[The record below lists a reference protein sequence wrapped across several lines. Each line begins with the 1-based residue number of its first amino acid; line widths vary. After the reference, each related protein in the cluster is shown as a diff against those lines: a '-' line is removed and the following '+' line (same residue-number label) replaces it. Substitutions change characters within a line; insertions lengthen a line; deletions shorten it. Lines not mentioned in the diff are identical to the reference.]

1 MKWVRVNNST
11 GPSPRPRHGHRA
23 VAIKD
28 LIIIFGGGNEGIVD
42 ELHVY
47 NTTTNQW
54 FIPQVKGEIPPGCAA
69 YGFVCDGTR
78 LLVFGGMIE
87 YGKYSNELYE
97 LQASRWEWRKLKP
110 RPPKNGTYPCP
121 RLGHSFTLIQNKVYL
136 FGGLANDSDDPKNNI
151 PRYLNDLYV
160 LEMKPFLSSMQWE
173 LPQTYGTPPPPR
185 ESHSAVAYMGADGK
199 HPKLIIYGGMSGC
212 RLGDLWQLDIQTM
225 HWSKPFVEGIPPLP
239 RSLHS
244 ATLIGNKM
252 YVFGGWVPLV
262 YDDENR
268 GQQPGNVHEKE
279 WKCTNTLATLN
290 LDTSRWELITNESF
304 DDSVPR
310 ARAGHCA
317 VAISTR
323 LYIWSGRDGYR
334 KAWNNQVCC
343 KDLWFLETEKP
354 PAPSRVQLVRTATD
368 TLEVCWGVVPTADS
382 YILQIQNYDPPQT
395 TANTSN
401 AIGQHPP
408 GIPLVKT
415 PPTSTPASLP
425 PIPVVQTSS
434 KVTKVIQQPV
444 VKMPLSQAQGQI
456 PAVVQSSL
464 SPLTSLQSTTQTP
477 VQSQAVTETKLA
489 TTTSTP
495 TVITNVFRTIS
506 DSNLIAPRTI
516 FASTNLSKTIS
527 QSTSST
533 TAATTIVTPV
543 VRTTA
548 TGLTPQ
554 IITTPVSTLAVSTNN
569 SIISANQTPQ
579 VSTAQSQQ
587 AMSGMAALV
596 AAAERKTKIE
606 PPIQQTIAGNQAIK
620 QVVVS
625 NVGATSGTQ
634 PQLMFVKTP
643 GGGLQLAPTG
653 AKLGNATYVKLV
665 QTGAATSSTTAGS
678 IKGIPQVVQIPA
690 GVTQGGQKVVIKTIS
705 TTTASP
711 NPAGT
716 TKTATPGI
724 VTVASTAG
732 TTAQGKTICVPAGSL
747 KPGTTTQGLPV
758 RYVTNPAG
766 VKMLVISSPQGQGG
780 QGQQIVMNQGGSGQQ
795 PITLQLANL
804 AGGVGAKTFTIPSSA
819 LQKGI
824 VTSTAVSSS
833 AVTVTSAAGSTL
845 AGQKIIQLPPGTQL
859 SGMRLVQAS
868 PNPQMAGTARA
879 QGPTRYVLVSQQ
891 GTPVR
896 PQTVTVPA
904 TVKTESP
911 KVPQFDGAVDE
922 EQDEANK
929 QDKEEES
936 PPQEAQSSADTPD
949 VPAEPICEESTK
961 EEPCKVEKSD
971 SIEKAEEL
979 ADKPQEQPIE
989 VTKSQEIKPEES
1001 ISEPVAQSISNES
1014 ETVAEKTDNED
1025 LNTVADSKDQ
1035 PTETTEPSNSGA
1047 ADQPDSEMKSIEDEP
1062 QTEPSNPPETT
1073 TTEELKEPE
1082 IKSEPTE
1089 SSSMQQEEQKNDD
1102 ELRDAL
1108 ADKSSQDVINEII
1121 KAEFKDTEQNE
1132 PENTESPAVVA
1143 GTSDDK
1149 EKPLEQPST
1158 NQEELKPP
1166 LNEPQESEPMDT
1178 QSDTTDQAQQPSTQQ
1193 STNQTSL
1200 PEAESTPIKQEPGK
1214 LEEESNTNVQSTL
1227 LDQITTSSSSSLIVP
1242 SLKVEM
1248 PGLEPPEQ
1256 MCADDPE
1263 PALPTIPAS
1272 TSISSTIRETKPVS
1286 SVSSQEPDSDPL
1298 STLALA
1304 ATGDLR
1310 NKQPSSSTLS
1320 SSSLSLTVTPSITTT
1335 TTTTT
1340 ANTSQQ
1346 LQQPSLADKISESS
1360 NIRPL
1365 GVVTKVEH
1373 NSNLLKPV
1381 AAVAPTT
1388 TLSTSS
1394 IKTPQQ
1400 SALNTPNLNNS
1411 TPQLPPNVTSKKNQW
1426 YDVGVFKVSQCVAS
1440 HYHVPADGD
1449 TFSSS
1454 HSQDGDNFIPPNYSS
1469 MIKMNLQPGTAYK
1482 LRVAA
1487 INSCGRGPWSEVTA
1501 FKTCL
1506 PGYPGAPSAIKIIKS
1521 SEGAHL
1527 SWEPPQF
1534 TSGEIT
1540 EYSVYLAVRSTQSG
1554 NQAGLTS
1561 TPPQLAFIRVY
1572 YGQANSCVVSN
1583 VHLATA
1589 HVDTTTKPAIIFRI
1603 AARNEKGYGPATQV
1617 RWLQDSNASGI
1628 TKGTPKRTTSTL
1640 PASDNVTSK
1649 RIKLESEH

>member
-1 MKWVRVNNST
+1 MKWVRVANST

-110 RPPKNGTYPCP
+110 RPPKNGIYPCP

-160 LEMKPFLSSMQWE
+160 LEMKPFLSTMQWE
-173 LPQTYGTPPPPR
+173 LAQTYGTPPPPR

-262 YDDENR
+262 YDDDNR

-290 LDTSRWELITNESF
+290 LDTNRWELITNESF

-354 PAPSRVQLVRTATD
+354 SPPSRVQLVRTATD

-395 TANTSN
+395 TANSSGTT
-401 AIGQHPP
+401 GQHPP

-415 PPTSTPASLP
+415 PPATPATLP
-425 PIPVVQTSS
+425 SIPVQNSS
-434 KVTKVIQQPV
+434 KVAKVIQQPV
-444 VKMPLSQAQGQI
+444 VKMPLSQNPGQI
-456 PAVVQSSL
+456 PTIVQSS
-464 SPLTSLQSTTQTP
+464 LTSLQSPTQTP
-477 VQSQAVTETKLA
+477 IQSQTVTESKLV
-489 TTTSTP
+489 TTAP
-495 TVITNVFRTIS
+495 TVISNVFRTIS
-506 DSNLIAPRTI
+506 DSNLIQSRTTV
-516 FASTNLSKTIS
+516 ASTNLSKTPTLS
-527 QSTSST
+527 QTT
-533 TAATTIVTPV
+533 TATTTASTIVTPV
-543 VRTTA
+543 VRTTTA
-548 TGLTPQ
+548 SLTPQ
-554 IITTPVSTLAVSTNN
+554 IVTTPISSSTLSTNN
-569 SIISANQTPQ
+569 TAVVSNQTQQPPT
-579 VSTAQSQQ
+579 TAQSQQ

-606 PPIQQTIAGNQAIK
+606 PQIQQTIAGNPAIK

-625 NVGATSGTQ
+625 SVGATPGTQ
-634 PQLMFVKTP
+634 TQLMFVKTAS
-643 GGGLQLAPTG
+643 GNLQLAQTQG
-653 AKLGNATYVKLV
+653 GKISNATYVRLV
-665 QTGAATSSTTAGS
+665 QPTTQSSSTTGS
-678 IKGIPQVVQIPA
+678 IKGIPQVVQIPG
-690 GVTQGGQKVVIKTIS
+690 GVTQGVGGQKVVIKTIQTSTPQSSSGSPKS
-705 TTTASP
+705 TTPVVVTSS
-711 NPAGT
+711 GG
-716 TKTATPGI
+716 TPG
-724 VTVASTAG
+724 G
-732 TTAQGKTICVPAGSL
+732 TAQTKTICVSAGSL
-747 KPGTTTQGLPV
+747 KPGTSANTLPA
-758 RYVTNPAG
+758 RLVTNPAG

-780 QGQQIVMNQGGSGQQ
+780 QAQQIVMNQGGSGQQ

-804 AGGVGAKTFTIPSSA
+804 AGGVGGTKFTIPG
-819 LQKGI
+819 LQKGL
-824 VTSTAVSSS
+824 VTTSQVATSTGQ
-833 AVTVTSAAGSTL
+833 AVTVASAATGTTL
-845 AGQKIIQLPPGTQL
+845 SGQKIIQLPPGTQL
-859 SGMRLVQAS
+859 SGMRLVQATSS
-868 PNPQMAGTARA
+868 PQNAGATRA
-879 QGPTRYVLVSQQ
+879 QGPTRYVLVSQP
-891 GTPVR
+891 GTAVR
-896 PQTVTVPA
+896 PQAVPVPA

-922 EQDEANK
+922 EDSETTETQVKKEEEEDQTPTVVTSTSDSKPSEEKNLEDQMKETVKTVDENDQIKTDESVEQAIEASDNNEQSVNQPESTFIK
-929 QDKEEES
+929 SESVSEKSEPNIGQSKSEEGTNIEEQDKES
-936 PPQEAQSSADTPD
+936 LGPSDLGNTDQAD
-949 VPAEPICEESTK
+949 A
-961 EEPCKVEKSD
+961 
-971 SIEKAEEL
+971 
-979 ADKPQEQPIE
+979 
-989 VTKSQEIKPEES
+989 
-1001 ISEPVAQSISNES
+1001 
-1014 ETVAEKTDNED
+1014 
-1025 LNTVADSKDQ
+1025 
-1035 PTETTEPSNSGA
+1035 
-1047 ADQPDSEMKSIEDEP
+1047 EMKSFDE
-1062 QTEPSNPPETT
+1062 TSKV
-1073 TTEELKEPE
+1073 TEETEKSGEMIDLPKEIE
-1082 IKSEPTE
+1082 ENA
-1089 SSSMQQEEQKNDD
+1089 SSTSNLQQEDQRNDD
-1102 ELRDAL
+1102 GLGDAL
-1108 ADKSSQDVINEII
+1108 ADKSSQDLLNDII
-1121 KAEFKDTEQNE
+1121 KEEFKNIESNEQANNISTTIGE
-1132 PENTESPAVVA
+1132 TSLIDSGKES
-1143 GTSDDK
+1143 
-1149 EKPLEQPST
+1149 LQST
-1158 NQEELKPP
+1158 AREELKPV
-1166 LNEPQESEPMDT
+1166 ETEPMET
-1178 QSDTTDQAQQPSTQQ
+1178 QSETSDQVEQPENQQ
-1193 STNQTSL
+1193 SNNQTSL
-1200 PEAESTPIKQEPGK
+1200 SSISIKPDPDNSPEQ
-1214 LEEESNTNVQSTL
+1214 SNTNVESTL
-1227 LDQITTSSSSSLIVP
+1227 LGQITSSSSSLIAP

-1263 PALPTIPAS
+1263 PALPTIP
-1272 TSISSTIRETKPVS
+1272 TISTIVRETKRPATS
-1286 SVSSQEPDSDPL
+1286 SLSQESDSDPL

-1310 NKQPSSSTLS
+1310 NKQHQPSTLS
-1320 SSSLSLTVTPSITTT
+1320 SSSSSSLTATSSTSISLIATST
-1335 TTTTT
+1335 
-1340 ANTSQQ
+1340 NTSQQ
-1346 LQQPSLADKISESS
+1346 LQQSLADKISESS
-1360 NIRPL
+1360 SNLRPL
-1365 GVVTKVEH
+1365 GVVKTE
-1373 NSNLLKPV
+1373 NTSNLLKPV

-1388 TLSTSS
+1388 TLTTSS
-1394 IKTPQQ
+1394 IKSTQQ
-1400 SALNTPNLNNS
+1400 TLLNSSSLNS
-1411 TPQLPPNVTSKKNQW
+1411 TSQLTPHSVLSKKNQW
-1426 YDVGVFKVSQCVAS
+1426 YDVGIFKVNQCVAS
-1440 HYHVPADGD
+1440 HYYVPADGD
-1449 TFSSS
+1449 TFLSSD
-1454 HSQDGDNFIPPNYSS
+1454 SQDGDNFIPPNYSS

-1506 PGYPGAPSAIKIIKS
+1506 PGYPGAPSAIKIVKS

-1554 NQAGLTS
+1554 VSPGLTPN
-1561 TPPQLAFIRVY
+1561 PPQLAFIRVY
-1572 YGQANSCVVSN
+1572 FGQANSCVVSN
-1583 VHLATA
+1583 IHLATA
-1589 HVDTTTKPAIIFRI
+1589 HIDTSTKPAIIFRI

-1617 RWLQDSNASGI
+1617 RWLQDSNVSGI
-1628 TKGTPKRTTSTL
+1628 SKGLPKRTTSTL
-1640 PASDNVTSK
+1640 STTDNVPSK